1 MCASIKKY
9 IVNKPICVQNPLF
22 IAKENTFLKQFA
34 YVNKTLDD
42 FEEISQVL
50 GDFVFVIDFKTQ

>member
-1 MCASIKKY
+1 MCLNQE
-9 IVNKPICVQNPLF
+9 VHCEKPICVQNPLF
-22 IAKENTFLKQFA
+22 VAKENTILKQFA
-34 YVNKTLDD
+34 YVNKTLND